1 MHFLCFC
8 WQEEVVYAELTLS
21 RHRPTHLAVP
31 GGKLPVGTTDP
42 VATTAPSTDGVVY
55 AQIDHTLKR
64 KQQQQQS
71 HKRIRSEAPP
81 PPTTTAAQLST
92 FQQPLLQ
99 QQHHHHHHQVVLPD
113 VSQTMTAHGN
123 NIRETILM

>member
-1 MHFLCFC
+1 MDTG
-8 WQEEVVYAELTLS
+8 ANI
-21 RHRPTHLAVP
+21 
-31 GGKLPVGTTDP
+31 
-42 VATTAPSTDGVVY
+42 TDGVVY

-64 KQQQQQS
+64 KQQQS

-92 FQQPLLQ
+92 FQQPS
-99 QQHHHHHHQVVLPD
+99 QQHHQIVVLPD